1 MATRRK
7 RTGRKTKSTRAKS
20 RTKPRK
26 KVLARAA
33 AGKKKTAAK
42 KLAPR
47 GSRRTP
53 PSARPQAHRPSRPA
67 GPVIEDTIVD
77 VIDEPL
83 PGVTRIT
90 EIEEVSVGMPD
101 DGEVEPVS
109 TTSPRPP
116 DQG

>member
-1 MATRRK
+1 M
-7 RTGRKTKSTRAKS
+7 
-20 RTKPRK
+20 
-26 KVLARAA
+26 
-33 AGKKKTAAK
+33 
-42 KLAPR
+42 
-47 GSRRTP
+47 
-53 PSARPQAHRPSRPA
+53 
-67 GPVIEDTIVD
+67 IEDTIVD